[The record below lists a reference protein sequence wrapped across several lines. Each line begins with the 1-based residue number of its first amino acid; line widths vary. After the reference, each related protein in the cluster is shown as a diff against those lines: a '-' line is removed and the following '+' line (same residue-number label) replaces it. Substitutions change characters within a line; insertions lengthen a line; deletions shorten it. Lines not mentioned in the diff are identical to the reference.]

1 MGRRR
6 DAAGVDLLHLA
17 GVGEDLA
24 ELARKEVEICLVE
37 LKVGQGGDSLD
48 LLAHQT
54 LRHGPI
60 LQCPMNIRLPA
71 VAGCSYPGNP
81 TSLAVAKRHTPS
93 SQPAPDYMIAPAE
106 ALWR

>member
-1 MGRRR
+1 
-6 DAAGVDLLHLA
+6 
-17 GVGEDLA
+17 
-24 ELARKEVEICLVE
+24 LARKEVEIRLVE

-54 LRHGPI
+54 LRHRPI

-71 VAGCSYPGNP
+71 VAGRSYPGNP
-81 TSLAVAKRHTPS
+81 TSLAVAKRHAPL

-106 ALWR
+106 GLALNLDELSAVEAGP